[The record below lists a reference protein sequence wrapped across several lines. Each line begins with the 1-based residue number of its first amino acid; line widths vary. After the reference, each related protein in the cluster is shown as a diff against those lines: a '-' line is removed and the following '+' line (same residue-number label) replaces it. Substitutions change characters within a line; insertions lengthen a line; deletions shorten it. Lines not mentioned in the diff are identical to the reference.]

1 MAVHGCKD
9 RELVPSRRRG
19 RALAQHVRNLGAD
32 ALDVG
37 EFRAWRPLA
46 YRRCGCPAQQAAFH
60 VVCKR
65 ADAAL
70 RKRHLHLDAV
80 AAKRVVEKG
89 ARDAVMRYTE
99 ALLKNDIE
107 TLDKL
112 WGEDLIF
119 IDSRGRVQTKPQR
132 MADIRSGANTFKAIE
147 LQDTFT
153 KSSGNHVLLFTRG
166 ILRAQYGGKDTTGEY
181 RI

>member
-1 MAVHGCKD
+1 MKRRLLVLLLVIAPLGC
-9 RELVPSRRRG
+9 
-19 RALAQHVRNLGAD
+19 QN
-32 ALDVG
+32 
-37 EFRAWRPLA
+37 
-46 YRRCGCPAQQAAFH
+46 PAS
-60 VVCKR
+60 
-65 ADAAL
+65 
-70 RKRHLHLDAV
+70 
-80 AAKRVVEKG
+80 VEKG
-89 ARDAVMRYTE
+89 ARDAVRRYTE

-181 RI
+181 RIQVALSRQGQDWHIHAIQMTPIAP